1 MQHSLLKYCML
12 HRWPVRVLI
21 IGLAFCAA
29 MAGLL
34 SPFFQKIFI
43 DRLLGAGV
51 FTHGTHGLEWLETVP
66 ALMLIVA
73 AFFATLLGQAMSLL
87 VNYIGIREG
96 TILQREFSEALYR
109 KMLSIRTDRMAGMTV
124 GEVVSIYATDVPG
137 GTAIIDQAMPT
148 GAGVF
153 FPIVFAPV
161 AIYWICGFP
170 LWSTVAVMVAVVS
183 LLIGLALRQARFF
196 YRFKQ
201 LAAERTGLV
210 NEWIQNMRLLRILGW
225 VENFEAKIFKKRIE
239 ETKNRVSMVTN
250 GQLMGAFGSS
260 ISFVINLIGVS
271 SLVFLREKPVT
282 PGELFALLWIFGV
295 FLARPFRQIP
305 WIFTF
310 SFDSLTSLRRLER
323 FFARPS
329 DEENDDVFTAA
340 VEEPMTT
347 VGAQGLQVRGLNLV
361 INGKRLLSDLSFD
374 VKPGEF
380 VAVVGEVGSGKS
392 LLILS
397 LMGETGAAFE
407 RLTIGGDD
415 ALTMSANQR
424 RHRFAFVPQ
433 EGFVMSAS
441 LRENIMF
448 RYDATSAH
456 DNEIEKSLAVAQFR
470 LREEH
475 LPDGLETEI
484 GERGVNLSGG
494 QRQRVSLARARFFD
508 RPVILLDDCLSA
520 VDVDTESQLI
530 RELIDGEWKQRTRVL
545 VTHRLSVLARV
556 DRVFFMEDGRI
567 VDSGPFSELLARNEK
582 VRAFAASVERAEDA
596 AVRIVEGSGGA
607 ETESVS

>member
-1 MQHSLLKYCML
+1 
-12 HRWPVRVLI
+12 
-21 IGLAFCAA
+21 
-29 MAGLL
+29 MA
-34 SPFFQKIFI
+34 
-43 DRLLGAGV
+43 
-51 FTHGTHGLEWLETVP
+51 
-66 ALMLIVA
+66 
-73 AFFATLLGQAMSLL
+73 
-87 VNYIGIREG
+87 
-96 TILQREFSEALYR
+96 
-109 KMLSIRTDRMAGMTV
+109 
-124 GEVVSIYATDVPG
+124 
-137 GTAIIDQAMPT
+137 
-148 GAGVF
+148 
-153 FPIVFAPV
+153 
-161 AIYWICGFP
+161 
-170 LWSTVAVMVAVVS
+170 AVVS
-183 LLIGLALRQARFF
+183 LLIGLALRQSRFF

-225 VENFEAKIFKKRIE
+225 VENFEAKIFSKRIE

-260 ISFVINLIGVS
+260 ISFVINLIGIS

-340 VEEPMTT
+340 VEEPMAT
-347 VGAQGLQVRGLNLV
+347 VGAQGLQARGLNLV
-361 INGKRLLSDLSFD
+361 IGGKRLLSDLSFD

-397 LMGETGAAFE
+397 LMGETGATFE

-415 ALTMSANQR
+415 VLTMSANQR

-567 VDSGPFSELLARNEK
+567 VDSGLFSELLARNEK